1 MWYVFAPQTP
11 RQPEKRLAF
20 TNQLIGCKRVTDTL
34 GNDRSEMTVYR
45 SLHLNSG
52 YERLRLLWATPC
64 LEARGGFSNAQ
75 KKQLLECVEIVKNG
89 TLPPNKNHPLPPSSQ
104 DDRDS
109 AVTSILKSIIA
120 SWLSE
125 QHAVLPKQ
133 TTDAEQR

>member
-75 KKQLLECVEIVKNG
+75 KKQLLECRDRAKRNFTTQQE
-89 TLPPNKNHPLPPSSQ
+89 SS
-104 DDRDS
+104 
-109 AVTSILKSIIA
+109 TSPII
-120 SWLSE
+120 
-125 QHAVLPKQ
+125 
-133 TTDAEQR
+133 TR